1 MHGMAR
7 VVLHTEGDALY
18 AAMLKDIAGA
28 QQVVRL
34 ETYIF
39 AFDEIGERFVAAL
52 IERAQ
57 AGVRVYFRID
67 AAGSFGLLPRQAARR
82 LRKAGVHFQR
92 WRRWSWR
99 QPFTIHRRNH
109 RKLLVVD
116 RSCVYLGG
124 FNIHRES
131 SQEHYGKERW
141 MDLHVRLTG
150 PVVAD
155 AALLFDH
162 DGRLPT
168 RWRSRSRRGV
178 FLLPNKTRRSRSL
191 LHRVFHRTFVRA
203 RRRVWLT
210 TPYFVPDSVT
220 QRELCRAAARG
231 VDVRVLVPGKSDIR
245 ITQWA
250 GRAAY
255 SRLLAAGVR
264 IFEYRPRVLHAKSAL
279 VDDDWSTV
287 GTANLDYRSFFIN
300 DEVNAVF
307 EDRAFNA
314 VLAAR
319 FLADVDQAREVR
331 LRPWRRRRWFN
342 WLPETIG
349 YLARRWL

>member
-1 MHGMAR
+1 MAN
-7 VVLHTEGDALY
+7 VVLHAEGDALY
-18 AAMLKDIAGA
+18 AAMLDDIAA
-28 QQVVRL
+28 ARHVVRL

-39 AFDEIGERFVAAL
+39 VCDEIGERFIDAL
-52 IERAQ
+52 VERAE
-57 AGVRVYFRID
+57 AGVRVHFRID
-67 AAGSFGLLPRQAARR
+67 AAGSFGQVPRAVVRR
-82 LRKAGVHFQR
+82 LRRAGVHFVR

-99 QPFTIHRRNH
+99 HPFTVHRRNH

-116 RSCVYLGG
+116 RRCVYLGG
-124 FNIHRES
+124 FNIHRECS
-131 SQEHYGKERW
+131 REHYGEQRW
-141 MDLHVRLTG
+141 SDLHVRLTG

-155 AALLFDH
+155 AAMLYDH
-162 DGRLPT
+162 DGRMPT
-168 RWRSRSRRGV
+168 RWRSRSRRGHYLV
-178 FLLPNKTRRSRSL
+178 PNKTRRFRAL
-191 LHRVFHRTFVRA
+191 LHRVFHRAFARA

-210 TPYFVPDSVT
+210 TPYFVPDSRT
-220 QRELCRAAARG
+220 QRELCRAARRG
-231 VDVRVLVPGKSDIR
+231 VDVRVLVPGKSDVR

-264 IFEYRPRVLHAKSAL
+264 IFEFRPRVLHAKTLL
-279 VDDDWSTV
+279 VDSDWSTV

-307 EDRAFNA
+307 EDPAVNA

-319 FLADVDQAREVR
+319 FLSDLDQSREVR
-331 LRPWRRRRWFN
+331 LRPWGRRRWIN

>member
-1 MHGMAR
+1 MPPMAK
-7 VVLHTEGDALY
+7 VVLHTEGDDLY
-18 AAMLKDIAGA
+18 AAMLADIAA
-28 QQVVRL
+28 ALSVVRL

-39 AFDEIGERFVAAL
+39 ACDEVGQPFIDAL
-52 IERAQ
+52 IERAR
-57 AGVRVYFRID
+57 AGVRVRFRID
-67 AAGSFGLLPRQAARR
+67 AAGSFGQVPRSVEAR
-82 LRKAGVHFQR
+82 LREAGVEFRR

-99 QPFTIHRRNH
+99 EPFTLHRRNH

-116 RSCVYLGG
+116 RRCVYLGG

-131 SQEHYGKERW
+131 SLRHYGEQRW
-141 MDLHVRLTG
+141 MDLHLRLTG
-150 PVVAD
+150 PVVGD

-162 DGRLPT
+162 DGRLPA
-168 RWRSRSRRGV
+168 RWRSRSRRGAR
-178 FLLPNKTRRSRSL
+178 LLPNKTRRSRAL
-191 LHRVFHRTFVRA
+191 LRRVFHRAFARA
-203 RRRVWLT
+203 SQRIWLT
-210 TPYFVPDSVT
+210 TPYFVPDSRT

-231 VDVRVLVPGKSDIR
+231 VDVRVLVPAKSDVA

-264 IFEYRPRVLHAKSAL
+264 IFEYRPRVLHAKAAL
-279 VDDDWSTV
+279 VDQRWSTV

-307 EDRAFNA
+307 EDPAFNA

-319 FLADVDQAREVR
+319 FLADLEQSREVR

-342 WLPETIG
+342 WIPETIG

>member
-1 MHGMAR
+1 MTH

-18 AAMLKDIAGA
+18 AAMLEDIGA
-28 QQVVRL
+28 AQHTLRL

-39 AFDEIGERFVAAL
+39 ACDEIGSRFVDAL
-52 IERAQ
+52 IERAK
-57 AGVRVYFRID
+57 AGVCVYFRVD
-67 AAGSFGLLPRQAARR
+67 AAGSFGLIPRSVARR
-82 LRKAGVHFQR
+82 LRDAGVRFRR

-116 RSCVYLGG
+116 RRCVYLGG

-131 SQEHYGKERW
+131 SHEHYGEDRW

-150 PVVAD
+150 PVVGD

-162 DGRLPT
+162 DGRMPT
-168 RWRSRSRRGV
+168 RWRSRARRGC
-178 FLLPNKTRRSRSL
+178 FLIPSRTRRSRAL
-191 LHRVFHRTFVRA
+191 LHRVFHRAFARA
-203 RRRVWLT
+203 RHRVWLT
-210 TPYFVPDSVT
+210 TPYFVPDSRT
-220 QRELCRAAARG
+220 QRELCRAASRG
-231 VDVRVLVPGKSDIR
+231 VDVRLLVPGKSDIR

-255 SRLLAAGVR
+255 SRLLSAGVR
-264 IFEYRPRVLHAKSAL
+264 IFEYRPRVLHAKTAL
-279 VDDDWSTV
+279 IDSDWSTV

-307 EDRAFNA
+307 EDAAVNT

-319 FLADVDQAREVR
+319 FLADLDQSREVR

-342 WLPETIG
+342 WFPETIG
-349 YLARRWL
+349 YMARRWL